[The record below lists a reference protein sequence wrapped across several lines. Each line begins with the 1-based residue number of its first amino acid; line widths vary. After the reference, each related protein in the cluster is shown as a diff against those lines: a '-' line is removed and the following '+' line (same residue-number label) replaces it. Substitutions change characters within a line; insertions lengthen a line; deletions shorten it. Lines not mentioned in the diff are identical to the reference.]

1 MLLNILD
8 TLKKILKYNKN
19 KIPKRKVLKLFEGIY
34 ASKLFTVEEAHKA
47 FSHITP
53 EYIKEYRTNKE
64 NKMND
69 TKLNEVDEESL
80 NNLENKKEKQQ
91 LEFLD
96 ERVRLDFSEEENLTD
111 NVNIE

>member
-1 MLLNILD
+1 MLLNILV
-8 TLKKILKYNKN
+8 TLKKILKYK
-19 KIPKRKVLKLFEGIY
+19 KREERPEVLKLFEGIY
-34 ASKLFTVEEAHKA
+34 NSKLFTIEEAHKA
-47 FSHITP
+47 FGHLTP
-53 EYIKEYRTNKE
+53 KYIKEYRNNKE

-69 TKLNEVDEESL
+69 TKLNEVNEEDL
-80 NNLENKKEKQQ
+80 DNLKDKKEKQQ